1 MDTPRMAF
9 NLHAEDESS
18 EAAFRS
24 ACFKFLQHR
33 DAAKALE
40 VLNGVIETQK
50 SMQRTVNR
58 AMPDFEP
65 SFTSGEPAKESP
77 RDSAADAAR
86 IHDTPTTMTMD
97 WLGPQFDAIS
107 QRHTVNAYPM
117 HSSLLTSG
125 MELARNMEL
134 ETKCP
139 TPPQVSFMSFQHKH
153 GASGEGMS
161 STAKQEPEGEEPVQ
175 PTAHPGRD
183 PSKAGI
189 GGAVDFSKD
198 HEADKQTAPL
208 SNPAAEKDD
217 LWVISTQ
224 TTFGSINLYKY
235 VQMVWGVMMCLVVI
249 VLLFE
254 NLHTQYLG
262 FDTSLALPPVPG
274 LVYKRLRNML
284 WGIVPLS
291 KPYFWSEKCW
301 TAWGYGFLVFLLM
314 FIEAFLDLGSTLML
328 NCWTSAMFAV
338 DFQKIIK
345 IFMVQIVSICAKT
358 FAIAYRNYIQ
368 TIIGFQWRES
378 LAGYISNKWLK
389 WHMHYFMHLSSRNR
403 FHSIDNPEQRIQED
417 VRTVVHQMIEM
428 GEILLRSVFCLL
440 LNVPVLY
447 ALVPPK
453 VFGTN
458 TKIPGWPLY
467 LCIFWCFSGGVI
479 THLISNILIS
489 INWLRAREEAFYR
502 DRIGSVRRH
511 SEAIA
516 VGACEPAEGQAI
528 GMQYDKVKFLM
539 WKGGLWQKRLTW
551 WFQLYKDIGGKLAF
565 LIFIPN
571 FMNGDFGFGAFAQAA
586 VTLIMITEAIDIFA
600 TNYYNY
606 IATWRAASD
615 RVLQFLHVLDELET
629 VGHGASTMLRHGKP
643 MQAEVDNV
651 VKADFDVI
659 TTPGKEIIWNKMQL
673 DVPRG
678 QKLLISGGDGD
689 GKSTIFRVLSGI
701 WPYFNGGRVTFA
713 SWVETL
719 CFVPEN
725 VLVPPLCSL
734 RAALSYP
741 EHSHFYGDEDMET
754 VLRAV
759 GLSRL
764 LQEEW
769 YMCLPRGEE
778 EKIIQEELEAQE
790 DAKTDFELAA
800 LDRVASW
807 YNHLSP
813 EMLQRLSFAHA
824 LLKRPQL
831 LVLDGPLSSVNKRSC
846 AALYKLLPD
855 YLPSGAAVISISHD
869 VETYAPLH
877 DKHLTI
883 KGLGIDKQL
892 ASASWL
898 SK

>member
-1 MDTPRMAF
+1 M
-9 NLHAEDESS
+9 NHA
-18 EAAFRS
+18 
-24 ACFKFLQHR
+24 
-33 DAAKALE
+33 
-40 VLNGVIETQK
+40 V
-50 SMQRTVNR
+50 
-58 AMPDFEP
+58 PDFRP

-77 RDSAADAAR
+77 RHSSADAAR
-86 IHDTPTTMTMD
+86 IPDTPMVMD
-97 WLGPQFDAIS
+97 WLGPQFDAVS
-107 QRHTVNAYPM
+107 QRHIVSPYPL
-117 HSSLLTSG
+117 HSSLLANG
-125 MELARNMEL
+125 VELARNMQL
-134 ETKCP
+134 QNKCP
-139 TPPQVSFMSFQHKH
+139 SPQTSSLSLLHER
-153 GASGEGMS
+153 ASTSERAS
-161 STAKQEPEGEEPVQ
+161 SSKQEPEPKEPVAK
-175 PTAHPGRD
+175 PARNL
-183 PSKAGI
+183 SKAGI
-189 GGAVDFSKD
+189 AGALSKNKP
-198 HEADKQTAPL
+198 EEEQKAPL
-208 SNPAAEKDD
+208 GNPAADKEDM
-217 LWVISTQ
+217 WVISTQ
-224 TTFGSINLYKY
+224 TTFGNIDLYKY
-235 VQMVWGVMMCLVVI
+235 VQMIWAVIACLLVV

-254 NLHTQYLG
+254 SLHLQYLG
-262 FDTSLALPPVPG
+262 FDTSMALPPVPG

-284 WGIVPLS
+284 WGILPLS
-291 KPYFWSEKCW
+291 RPYFWGESCT
-301 TAWGYGFLVFLLM
+301 TAWGYGLLVFGLM

-338 DFQKIIK
+338 NFEKIIK
-345 IFMVQIVSICAKT
+345 IFLVQIVSICAKT
-358 FAIAYRNYIQ
+358 FAIAYRNYVQ
-368 TIIGFQWRES
+368 SIISFQWREA
-378 LAGYISNKWLK
+378 LARYISNRWLK

-428 GEILLRSVFCLL
+428 GEIVLRSVLCLL

-453 VFGTN
+453 VLGTSL
-458 TKIPGWPLY
+458 KIPGWPLY
-467 LCIFWCFSGGVI
+467 LCVLWCFSGGVI
-479 THLISNILIS
+479 THLLSNILIS

-502 DRIGSVRRH
+502 DRIGHVRRQ
-511 SEAIA
+511 SEEIA
-516 VGACEPAEGQAI
+516 VGNCEPAEGQNI
-528 GMQYDKVKFLM
+528 DMQYDKVKFLM

-571 FMNGDFGFGAFAQAA
+571 FMNGDIGFGTFAQAA

-615 RVLQFLHVLDELET
+615 RVLQFVKILEELET
-629 VGHGASTMLRHGKP
+629 VGQGASTMLRHGKP
-643 MQAEVDNV
+643 MQSEVDNV
-651 VKADFDVI
+651 LKADFDVI
-659 TTPGKEIIWNKMQL
+659 TTPGKEIIWNKLQL
-673 DVPRG
+673 DVPSG
-678 QKLLISGGDGD
+678 QKLLISGLDGD
-689 GKSTIFRVLSGI
+689 GKSTIFRVLCGI

-719 CFVPEN
+719 CFVPET
-725 VLVPPLCSL
+725 VVVPPLCSL
-734 RAALSYP
+734 RTALSYP
-741 EHSHFYGDEDMET
+741 EHSHFFTEEDMET

-759 GLSRL
+759 GLTRL

-769 YMCLPRGEE
+769 YTCLPRGEE
-778 EKIIQEELEAQE
+778 EKIISEVEEEAKIDVE
-790 DAKTDFELAA
+790 EKA

-855 YLPSGAAVISISHD
+855 YLPSGAAVVSISHD
-869 VETYAPLH
+869 VDTFASLH

-883 KGLGIDKQL
+883 KGLGVDKQL
-892 ASASWL
+892 VQASWL